1 MTAWNKIDT
10 WIGAAE
16 LEDAAAGLKGQG
28 YRLVQI
34 GCVKEPA
41 GDCPA
46 ETLELIY
53 SFDRDY
59 ELRNLRLILKPEAAV
74 PSVTASYGCAFLYEN
89 EIHDLFGLNITG
101 INVDF
106 GGTLYKVAK
115 PRAFN
120 PAAQQGGAA

>member
-1 MTAWNKIDT
+1 MTVWNKIDT
-10 WIGAAE
+10 SITVAE
-16 LEDAAAGLKGQG
+16 LVDAAAGFKAQG

-34 GCVKEPA
+34 GCVKEPV

-46 ETLELIY
+46 ESLELIY
-53 SFDRDY
+53 SFDRGY
-59 ELRNLRLILKPEAAV
+59 ELRNLRLVLEPEAAV
-74 PSVTASYGCAFLYEN
+74 PSITDSYGCAFLYEN
-89 EIHDLFGLNITG
+89 EIHELFGLNITG

-120 PAAQQGGAA
+120 PAAAQGGAA